1 MLETIREYGLEA
13 LAANEKLEVTRAA
26 HGNYYLRHSEGVDST
41 PGEPEQAVWL
51 ERLEREH
58 GNLRAAMRFS
68 LERGEAGQ
76 DMEDGGEMALRF
88 GVVLRNFW
96 IIHGHWSEGRNFLE
110 RALAVSDGTVSVMRA
125 KVLEPAPSIAI
136 YQIDYNRATPLCP
149 ASLPQC

>member
-1 MLETIREYGLEA
+1 
-13 LAANEKLEVTRAA
+13 
-26 HGNYYLRHSEGVDST
+26 
-41 PGEPEQAVWL
+41 
-51 ERLEREH
+51 
-58 GNLRAAMRFS
+58 MRFS

-125 KVLEPAPSIAI
+125 KVLEAAGRIAI
-136 YQIDYNRATPLCP
+136 YQIDYDRGEALWRESLVQGRGCGDHVGTAFPPFLTATNAWQRGGFAMG
-149 ASLPQC
+149 ASPR